1 MHTLITEV
9 LCWKTFE
16 RSVRNQRT

>member
-9 LCWKTFE
+9 VSLKTFE
-16 RSVRNQRT
+16 TSMRN

>member
-9 LCWKTFE
+9 LYWKTFE
-16 RSVRNQRT
+16 TSMRN